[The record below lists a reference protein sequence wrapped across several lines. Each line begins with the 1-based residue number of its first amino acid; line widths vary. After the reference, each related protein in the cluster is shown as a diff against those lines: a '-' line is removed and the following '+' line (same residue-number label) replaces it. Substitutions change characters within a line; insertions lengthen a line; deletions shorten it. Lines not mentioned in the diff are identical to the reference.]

1 MSKYA
6 NLHQWL
12 LEARG
17 DRTPLTFFE
26 LETLLEFPL
35 PASARTHR
43 PWWAN
48 TASGHSHASAWLDA
62 GWRTADVDLVRERLV
77 FERKPAGR
85 AQTAAPPPAPAASPT
100 ETVVIPRALLSAEAL
115 RLLDE
120 LSRVTAGD
128 TASAAAALL
137 NQAALE
143 RRLQQAMAAPDP
155 APVAETQEERPAGP
169 PRLGV
174 VINAASRRA

>member
-1 MSKYA
+1 MSKYD
-6 NLHQWL
+6 NLRLWL
-12 LEARG
+12 LDARG
-17 DRTPLTFFE
+17 DRTPLTFLE

-62 GWRTADVDLVRERLV
+62 GWRTANVDLERERLV

-85 AQTAAPPPAPAASPT
+85 ARRKTKPAAERAEPT
-100 ETVVIPRALLSAEAL
+100 STPEALMVPRALLSADAV
-115 RLLDE
+115 RLIEDLAR
-120 LSRVTAGD
+120 SAGGNL
-128 TASAAAALL
+128 AAAAAALL

-143 RRLQQAMAAPDP
+143 RRLA
-155 APVAETQEERPAGP
+155 RRGAGGDEP
-169 PRLGV
+169 SG
-174 VINAASRRA
+174 S